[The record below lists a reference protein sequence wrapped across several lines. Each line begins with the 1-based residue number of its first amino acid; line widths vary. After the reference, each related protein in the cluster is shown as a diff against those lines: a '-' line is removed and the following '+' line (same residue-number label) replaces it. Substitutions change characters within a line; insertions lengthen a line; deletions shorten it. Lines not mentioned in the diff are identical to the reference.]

1 MEEAPGKSAY
11 SILKAIEEKYNIRSS
26 TLKLNARSLRRLG
39 LIDFSKGKNAE
50 LTINGKV
57 ILSVIKNGEA
67 ENGK

>member
-1 MEEAPGKSAY
+1 M
-11 SILKAIEEKYNIRSS
+11 
-26 TLKLNARSLRRLG
+26 KLNARLLKKLG

-57 ILSVIKNGEA
+57 ILSVIKDKKEV